1 MYSFQ
6 FYLFIWV
13 ALFFA
18 MLPFALLTSAFLILG
33 KIQAYLE
40 SQKSRDNLLKNI
52 QYLISILQNS
62 PSREELDEILDAFR
76 KNFLNFDSLKKESKD
91 YKDRMDFISAL
102 ACCSAVDIDSVARYR
117 EEFVKANP
125 NFKKEIETLI
135 SAALKNRESSEKNKK

>member
-40 SQKSRDNLLKNI
+40 SQKSRDNFFNI
-52 QYLISILQNS
+52 NRPYN
-62 PSREELDEILDAFR
+62 
-76 KNFLNFDSLKKESKD
+76 
-91 YKDRMDFISAL
+91 
-102 ACCSAVDIDSVARYR
+102 DSV
-117 EEFVKANP
+117 EQ
-125 NFKKEIETLI
+125 L
-135 SAALKNRESSEKNKK
+135 